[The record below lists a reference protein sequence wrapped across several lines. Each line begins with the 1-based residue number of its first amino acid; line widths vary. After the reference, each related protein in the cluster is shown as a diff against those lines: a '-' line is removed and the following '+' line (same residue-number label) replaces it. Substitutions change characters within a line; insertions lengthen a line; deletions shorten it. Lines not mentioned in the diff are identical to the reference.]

1 MNARLEI
8 LYQSR
13 QFSKFLSQVV
23 EHTGHG
29 YPIGSEQDRLRN
41 TLREE
46 LQRIENGNPERAVAN
61 LMTIARET
69 QSSQS
74 YLLLAA
80 ANMRADE
87 WENALTVLDILRCI
101 EPDLPEA
108 NLLEGFVHGYFN
120 RFGQGKSCLQA
131 AVEQDPRLRLAWF
144 ALIEMAMA
152 EGSNH
157 EAARFLNE
165 ALRADPHN
173 IQLLQSQLGLLL
185 DQPPVPQNERLPLQY
200 QVEVLT

>member
-1 MNARLEI
+1 VNARLEI
-8 LYQSR
+8 LYRSR

-23 EHTGHG
+23 ERTGHG

-41 TLREE
+41 ILRQE
-46 LQRIENGNPERAVAN
+46 LQRIENGNLVMAVAN
-61 LMTIARET
+61 LMNIARKT
-69 QSSQS
+69 QSSTILS
-74 YLLLAA
+74 AAAA
-80 ANMRADE
+80 ANMKADE
-87 WENALTVLDILRCI
+87 WEKCPDGSAICCACI

-120 RFGQGKSCLQA
+120 RFGQGKNCLQA

-165 ALRADPHN
+165 ALRADPRN
-173 IQLLQSQLGLLL
+173 IQLLQISARLLL
-185 DQPPVPQNERLPLQY
+185 DQRLSRG
-200 QVEVLT
+200 